1 MVAARYNRQ
10 LKQYRDKL
18 VAAEKPKVVQSLPWP
33 AS

>member
-10 LKQYRDKL
+10 LKQYQL